1 MISEKFIEMC
11 EMKTRSYKIKSEIV
25 SITVENYIWSCLDE
39 IAEGNDMSTAE
50 FINHISVTR
59 CVGDFSQ
66 AMREICIESY
76 RGNLSRNESP
86 LMFQATESP
95 FIYIQ

>member
-11 EMKTRSYKIKSEIV
+11 EMKTRSYKVKSEIV

-39 IAEGNDMSTAE
+39 IAEENDMSTAQ
-50 FINHISVTR
+50 FINYISMTR

-66 AMREICIESY
+66 AMREVCIENY
-76 RGNLSRNESP
+76 RGSLSRSESP

-95 FIYIQ
+95 SAYIQ